1 MKKILIVDDVPLNI
15 VVVHKML
22 NNLPFEFITASNG
35 EQAMKCIREQQPD
48 LMFLDLLMPIADGFT
63 VLKEVRAGNC
73 GDKDMPIVVLSALN
87 GSPISKAM
95 ELGATDY
102 LTKPVMMTRLIKIVE
117 GIFPEI
123 TEKN

>member
-1 MKKILIVDDVPLNI
+1 MKKILIVDDVALNI

-22 NNLPFEFITASNG
+22 NGLPFEFHTASNG
-35 EQAMKCIREQQPD
+35 QQAMDFIRECQPD
-48 LMFLDLLMPIADGFT
+48 LMFLDLLMPIVDGFT

-87 GSPISKAM
+87 GSPISQAM

-102 LTKPVMMTRLIKIVE
+102 LTKPVMMTRLMKIVE
-117 GIFPEI
+117 NIFPEI
-123 TEKN
+123 TDNN